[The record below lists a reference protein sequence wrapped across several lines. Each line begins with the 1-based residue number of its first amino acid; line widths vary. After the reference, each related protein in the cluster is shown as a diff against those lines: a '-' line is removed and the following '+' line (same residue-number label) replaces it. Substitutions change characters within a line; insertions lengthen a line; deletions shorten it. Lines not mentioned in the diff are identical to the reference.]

1 MTKESEFRLR
11 SLISNIGICLVFDA
25 CDLVLNDFLS
35 SIPILKSFSLLTSPH
50 STSISSVSQ
59 VLIKVLFNQ
68 IHSSIHIHVKDPFLY
83 ENLKGIL
90 LVITGFDHPLEKIR
104 AFESKFTERLRA
116 MNPQGIVLI
125 KNLYHLG
132 NGPLG

>member
-1 MTKESEFRLR
+1 MTQGFRLR
-11 SLISNIGICLVFDA
+11 FRISNIGIYLVFDV
-25 CDLVLNDFLS
+25 CDLVLNDFLP
-35 SIPILKSFSLLTSPH
+35 SIPVFKSFNLLTSRCLAP
-50 STSISSVSQ
+50 IPAVSQ

-90 LVITGFDHPLEKIR
+90 LVITGFDHPLENIR